1 MNADVVRAALGL
13 RSVILVNA
21 RQVIELLVINP
32 VETDLDGLDL
42 TMQISIRQ
50 YDSGTPDM
58 YFLELLHFY
67 LDETNAMRSTSVPEY
82 LFLLSGRKIIQW
94 EG

>member
-1 MNADVVRAALGL
+1 MIENRWGSACAELGL
-13 RSVILVNA
+13 PTGPHGA
-21 RQVIELLVINP
+21 
-32 VETDLDGLDL
+32 GWA
-42 TMQISIRQ
+42 
-50 YDSGTPDM
+50 M

>member
-50 YDSGTPDM
+50 HDSGTPD
-58 YFLELLHFY
+58 
-67 LDETNAMRSTSVPEY
+67 
-82 LFLLSGRKIIQW
+82 IQ
-94 EG
+94 